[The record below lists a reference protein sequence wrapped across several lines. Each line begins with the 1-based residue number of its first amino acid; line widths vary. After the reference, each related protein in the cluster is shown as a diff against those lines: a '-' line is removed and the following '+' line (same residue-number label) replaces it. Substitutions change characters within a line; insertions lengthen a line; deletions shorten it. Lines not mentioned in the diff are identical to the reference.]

1 METLKISRTANAN
14 LQNRI
19 NMSVIFNYLRENG
32 PTYRARISR
41 DLNISAPAV
50 SRIVDKLI
58 EDEYVI
64 ETEKL
69 RIHSGKRPTQLRIN
83 SEKCYVLGIDLV
95 KEELMI
101 ALSDFSGQIIKTCQ
115 GCKISEIISEEMD
128 IEQTL
133 INEIQTIITNC
144 CSENKQ
150 EASDHNLKAICIGI
164 PAVID
169 IATGFVTDAPLYS
182 SLKDLNLKERLG
194 EYFNVPVYVENVVK
208 LSALGEKN
216 YGEGMSYKDIV
227 FVEVSNGI
235 GAGIII
241 DNHLVRG
248 TSGSAGEIGLSII
261 NTENL
266 GFSVSNKGYLEK
278 NASVE
283 AITEK
288 AAMAI
293 GRGLQT
299 SISDYIEGDIDNLT
313 PSFVCQAA
321 LENDEV
327 ARKIIQEIVEVLSI
341 VTINI
346 ILIVN
351 PQIIVFGGDICNL
364 PGVNNLFID
373 PIKRNVARSIPLEL
387 PEIRLSSLGENA
399 GVIGASF
406 LAIESL
412 LLGEFPYSIDLDLFT

>member
-1 METLKISRTANAN
+1 METLKISRTANAT

-19 NMSVIFNYLRENG
+19 NKSVIFNYLRENG

-58 EDEYVI
+58 EDEYVV

-69 RIHSGKRPTQLRIN
+69 QIQSGKRPTELRIN
-83 SEKCYVLGIDLV
+83 SEKCNVLGIDLV
-95 KEELMI
+95 KEELKI
-101 ALSDFSGQIIKTCQ
+101 ALSDFSGRIVNTCQ
-115 GCKISEIISEEMD
+115 GCKISEIVSGEMD
-128 IEQTL
+128 IGQKL
-133 INEIQTIITNC
+133 IDEIQAIINNYC
-144 CSENKQ
+144 IENKQ
-150 EASDHNLKAICIGI
+150 EAGAHNLKAICIGI

-169 IATGFVTDAPLYS
+169 ITTGYVTGAPLYS
-182 SLKDLNLKERLG
+182 SLKDINLKERLG
-194 EYFNVPVYVENVVK
+194 EYFKVPVYVENAVK

-241 DNHLVRG
+241 DNHLIRG
-248 TSGSAGEIGLSII
+248 TSGSAGEIGFSII

-266 GFSVSNKGYLEK
+266 GFSARNKGYLEK

-288 AAMAI
+288 AAMEI
-293 GRGLQT
+293 RRGTQT
-299 SISDYIEGDIDNLT
+299 LISDYIEGDIDNLI
-313 PSFVCQAA
+313 PSSVCQAA
-321 LENDEV
+321 LRNDEV
-327 ARKIIQEIVEVLSI
+327 AQKIILEVVESLSI
-341 VTINI
+341 VTINL
-346 ILIVN
+346 ILIIN
-351 PQIIVFGGDICNL
+351 PQIIIFGGDICSL
-364 PGVNNLFID
+364 PEVNNLFID
-373 PIKRNVARSIPLEL
+373 PIRRNVARSIPLGL
-387 PEIRLSSLGENA
+387 PKIKLSSLGENA
-399 GVIGASF
+399 GVVGASF

-412 LLGEFPYSIDLDLFT
+412 LLGEFPYSIDLDLFA

>member
-1 METLKISRTANAN
+1 MKTLKISRTANAN

-19 NMSVIFNYLRENG
+19 NMSVVFNYLRENE

-50 SRIVDKLI
+50 SRIIDKLI
-58 EDEYVI
+58 EDEYVV

-83 SEKCYVLGIDLV
+83 SGKCNVIGIDLV
-95 KEELMI
+95 KEKI
-101 ALSDFSGQIIKTCQ
+101 KVALSDFSGKISSTYQ
-115 GCKISEIISEEMD
+115 GSKISEIVSGEMD
-128 IEQTL
+128 IGQKL
-133 INEIQTIITNC
+133 IDEIETVIHNY
-144 CSENKQ
+144 CSEHKQ
-150 EASDHNLKAICIGI
+150 EPATHNVKAICVGV

-169 IATGFVTDAPLYS
+169 TATGFVTDMPLYS
-182 SLKDLNLKERLG
+182 SLRDVNLKERLG
-194 EYFNVPVYVENVVK
+194 EYFDVPVYVENIAR

-216 YGEGMSYKDIV
+216 HGEGMEYKDIV
-227 FVEVSNGI
+227 FIEVSNGI

-241 DNHLVRG
+241 DNHLMKG

-266 GFSVSNKGYLEK
+266 GFNVNNEGYLEK

-288 AAMAI
+288 AARELRH
-293 GRGLQT
+293 GSQT
-299 SISDYIEGDIDNLT
+299 LISDYIEDDINNLT
-313 PSFVCQAA
+313 PSVVCQAA
-321 LENDEV
+321 LNKDEV
-327 ARKIIQEIVEVLSI
+327 AQKIISEIVEVLSI
-341 VTINI
+341 VTLNL
-346 ILIVN
+346 ILIIN

-364 PGVNNLFID
+364 PEVKKLFID
-373 PIKRNVARSIPLEL
+373 PIRQNVAKSIPLEL
-387 PEIRLSSLGENA
+387 PKIKLSSLGENA
-399 GVIGASF
+399 GVVGASF

-412 LLGEFPYSIDLDLFT
+412 LLGEFPYSIDLDLLT